1 MTDNNTKI
9 INADLKKKYDDDK
22 ISKNIKINDETKDKK
37 DKEESQLLVKD
48 LETKIESA
56 EQEAKES
63 HDRLLRVSAEFEN
76 YKKRSQREV
85 AEFRKYANESLIN
98 TLLPLVDNLERAI
111 NSSSDDDASNRNLID
126 GVVDGV
132 EMTLKETLKIFKKFG
147 VQPIE
152 SLGKNFDPN
161 LHEAVMQKESE
172 NAKEN
177 IVLEEFQKG
186 YMIHD
191 RLLRPAMVVVSKGKD
206 KNDTIND
213 TIKDNQ
219 QKT

>member
-126 GVVDGV
+126 GVVDGA

>member
-22 ISKNIKINDETKDKK
+22 ISENIKINDETKDKK